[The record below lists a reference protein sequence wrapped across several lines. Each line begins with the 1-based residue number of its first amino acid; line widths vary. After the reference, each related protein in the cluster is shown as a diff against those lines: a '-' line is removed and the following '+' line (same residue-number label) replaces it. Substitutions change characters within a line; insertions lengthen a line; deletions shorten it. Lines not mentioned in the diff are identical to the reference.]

1 MKREWL
7 IAFRQAKGLS
17 QKDVADAIGVGQS
30 CYGNYESGFRTPSPI
45 VAKKI
50 ARIFKFDWT
59 KFYED
64 TSKET

>member
-7 IAFRQAKGLS
+7 IAYRKAKGLS
-17 QKDVADAIGVGQS
+17 QEDVANAIGCSQS
-30 CYGNYESGFRTPSPI
+30 CYGNYESGFRTPSPS

-59 KFYED
+59 RFYDEND
-64 TSKET
+64 GKE

>member
-7 IAFRQAKGLS
+7 IAYRKAKGLS
-17 QKDVADAIGVGQS
+17 QEDVANAIGCRQS
-30 CYGNYESGFRTPSPI
+30 CYGNYESGFRTPSPNI
-45 VAKKI
+45 AKKI

-64 TSKET
+64 TSKQD